1 MAESPTDHTVPLG
14 RTGWRLW
21 RDAVL
26 RSAGFSAGRIRAL
39 ADPELAAAADRAL
52 AGTIGPDEYRQTYR
66 EATARLSAAVRAT
79 AGEPRFREAVTWQNR
94 RLVADCLDKAAAGE
108 PRNARG
114 RSHELTVTSYLQ
126 RYALKNDTIGFF
138 GPVGWARWDDRPQAI
153 AVETGGGPG
162 VGPGNGP
169 GNGAGMLTHRTVYFE
184 SWAIDTL
191 ARALAADPDLA
202 PWLTPRR
209 SAADRLGDGVLHRAG
224 KGEQPLTAREHAVL
238 ARCDGRRTAR
248 EVHAALSAEAAGAEA
263 DTLALLADLR
273 ERELITLDL
282 EGPIEARPELTLR
295 AKLDR
300 IDDPA
305 VRARALAVLDGICRA
320 RDAVAAAAGD
330 AQALATAMDGLN
342 AAFLSATG
350 AAAERHHGRNY
361 AGRTLVYED
370 CVRDVE
376 VRLGTELRDELAAP
390 LGLVLDSARW
400 LVGRIAAEYRTLFLG
415 MYDRWSARSGETAM
429 PLARLLAAATP
440 HLFYSARAL
449 PAPVRTAVAQLQ
461 ERWARVLGE
470 TDGPGPRL
478 FTSEQLAERFAR
490 EFPAAPLPWA
500 AAVHHSPDLM
510 LAAPSAADVAEGR
523 WLAVLGE
530 LHTALNTL
538 ESRVFVEQH
547 PDPDRLRAADAAD
560 HAGRRV
566 YLVPPKDWP
575 TVTSRLAPP
584 SALLSPDYTYW
595 TLRSPSVE
603 PAGPVLAL
611 ADLSVHRE
619 DGALVVRSADGGFR
633 CDLLEMLGEV
643 LSGVTVNSFKPF
655 AAAAHRPRVVVDR
668 LVVARE
674 SWAFAAADLTWT
686 SVKDESER
694 FLAARAWRASAELP
708 ERVFYRSPT
717 EDKPAF
723 LDFESLPLVNLFAR
737 TVRSAAELPSSTIGL
752 TELLPDLPDTWLRDA
767 DGDGYTAEFRVVAVD
782 KTL

>member
-14 RTGWRLW
+14 GTGWRLW
-21 RDAVL
+21 REAVL
-26 RSAGFSAGRIRAL
+26 RGAGFPAERIRAL
-39 ADPELAAAADRAL
+39 ADPALACAADAAL
-52 AGTIGPDEYRQTYR
+52 AGTLTPDGYRQAFG

-79 AGEPRFREAVTWQNR
+79 AGDPLFREAVTWQNR

-126 RYALKNDTIGFF
+126 RYAMKNDTIGFF
-138 GPVGWARWDDRPQAI
+138 GPVGWARWDDEPRAL
-153 AVETGGGPG
+153 AAESGGG
-162 VGPGNGP
+162 
-169 GNGAGMLTHRTVYFE
+169 ALSRRTVYFE

-191 ARALAADPDLA
+191 ARALGADPDLA
-202 PWLTPRR
+202 PWLIPSR
-209 SAADRLGDGVLHRAG
+209 SAADRLGEGVLHRAG
-224 KGEQPLTAREHAVL
+224 KGDQPLDPLEHAVL
-238 ARCDGRRTAR
+238 ARCDGTRTAR
-248 EVHAALSAEAAGAEA
+248 EVHAALPDPAAHPEAEVLAVLTALR
-263 DTLALLADLR
+263 DRDLVTLG
-273 ERELITLDL
+273 L
-282 EGPIEARPELTLR
+282 EGPVEARPELTLR
-295 AKLDR
+295 ARLDR
-300 IDDPA
+300 IGDPA
-305 VRARALAVLDGICRA
+305 VRGRALAVLDRLCRA

-330 AQALATAMDGLN
+330 ARALADAMDDLN
-342 AAFLSATG
+342 DAFLSATG
-350 AAAERHHGRNY
+350 TAAERHHGRNY

-376 VRLGTELRDELAAP
+376 VRLGTDLRDGLAAP

-400 LVGRIAAEYRTLFLG
+400 LVGRIADEYRALFLG
-415 MYDRWSARSGETAM
+415 IAERWSARSGEPAM
-429 PLARLLAAATP
+429 PLARLLASATP

-449 PAPVRTAVAQLQ
+449 PAPVRAAVAELQ
-461 ERWARVLGE
+461 ERWARALGE
-470 TDGPGPRL
+470 ADGPGPRE
-478 FTSEQLAERFAR
+478 FTAAELAERFAR
-490 EFPAAPLPWA
+490 EFPAVRPPWA

-510 LAAPSAADVAEGR
+510 IAAPGAADIAAGR

-547 PDPDRLRAADAAD
+547 PEPARLRAADAAD

-584 SALLSPDYTYW
+584 SALLSPEYTYW

-603 PAGPVLAL
+603 PTGPVLTL

-619 DGALVVRSADGGFR
+619 DGGLVVRSAAGDFR
-633 CDLLEMLGEV
+633 CDLLEMLGEL
-643 LSGVTVNSFKPF
+643 LSGVAVNSFKPF
-655 AAAAHRPRVVVDR
+655 AAAAHRPRVVIDR

-674 SWAFAAADLTWT
+674 SWSVDATDLAWT
-686 SVKDESER
+686 AVSDEAER
-694 FLAARAWRASAELP
+694 FLAARAWRAAAGLP
-708 ERVFYRSPT
+708 ERLFYRSPT

-737 TVRSAAELPSSTIGL
+737 TARRAAELPSARLGL
-752 TELLPDLPDTWLRDA
+752 TELLPDHPDTWLS
-767 DGDGYTAEFRVVAVD
+767 DGNGERYTAEFRVVAVD
-782 KTL
+782 KTE